1 MDTLIDKDFSLPPQ
15 VSSARGTL
23 WQMAMV
29 AHQHN
34 QQSLVLLQEV
44 VNHLAEKARQ
54 EMLFTS
60 AEKTFL
66 VALLE
71 SPWWGGGN
79 NGFNESKLFLNP
91 NGDVALAEQ
100 TISDSPSVRNIEDL
114 MQLSLA
120 KMIRHYLSGEGQLYA
135 LDLSVYRNSLIVKD
149 AINALKNYIREQFA
163 YNKPAVFLATD
174 DMNFLKS
181 SHAGKIEKNRLQT
194 NTKGFI
200 FTDGTLL
207 LEQKDPRLRN
217 IANRFKITAMT
228 HPSGSALMS
237 QWRIEGRYDFEPFTG
252 NQEVMELSLTEDL
265 RLQIPSGLCHH
276 MASLGLACPFDYFA
290 SWSERY

>member
-1 MDTLIDKDFSLPPQ
+1 MDTLMDKDFSLPSQ
-15 VSSARGTL
+15 VSSARGTH

-44 VNHLAEKARQ
+44 INHLAEKARR

-71 SPWWGGGN
+71 SPWWGGEN

-91 NGDVALAEQ
+91 DGDVDLAEQ
-100 TISDSPSVRNIEDL
+100 TISHSPSVRNIEDL
-114 MQLSLA
+114 VQLSLA
-120 KMIRHYLSGEGQLYA
+120 KLMRHYISGDGQLYA
-135 LDLSVYRNSLIVKD
+135 LDLSIYRNSVIVKD

-174 DMNFLKS
+174 EINFLKS
-181 SHAGKIEKNRLQT
+181 SHAGKIEKNRLQC

-207 LEQKDPRLRN
+207 LEQKDPGLRN

-228 HPSGSALMS
+228 HPAGPALMTR
-237 QWRIEGRYDFEPFTG
+237 WRIEGRYNFEPFTG
-252 NQEVMELSLTEDL
+252 NHEIMELPLTEDM

-276 MASLGLACPFDYFA
+276 MASLGVARPFDYFA